1 MLPINTLL
9 LQAQN
14 GVDTVPPT
22 VTEIQSSLK
31 LVTEILTVFGFKI
44 LAAILVF
51 LVGNLVAKW
60 IRSLIRRL
68 MEKRGLEATVTG
80 FVANLSYYVIV
91 TFVVIAA
98 LGQLG
103 VRTASFIA
111 VLGAAGLAVG
121 LALQGSLSNFASGV
135 LLVIFRPFKVGD
147 FLEAGGATGIV
158 DAIEIFSTMLKSPDN
173 KKIIVPNS
181 NILSENIVNY
191 SSFPIRRVDLVFGIG
206 YDDDIDQVKQIIWE
220 VLNEDSRILKEPEP
234 TVSLIELADS
244 SVNFAVRP
252 WVNSSDYWNVFS
264 DTTETIKKRFDAVGI
279 SIPYPQQDVHV
290 YEHNNN

>member
-1 MLPINTLL
+1 MLTINTIL

-14 GVDTVPPT
+14 GANPVPPT

-80 FVANLSYYVIV
+80 FVANLSYYAII

-147 FLEAGGATGIV
+147 FVEAGGATGIV
-158 DAIEIFSTMLKSPDN
+158 DSIEIFSTMLKSPDN

-181 NILSENIVNY
+181 NILSGNIVNY
-191 SSFPIRRVDLVFGIG
+191 SAFPIRRVDLVFGIG
-206 YDDDIDQVKQIIWE
+206 YDDDIDQAKQIIWE
-220 VLNEDSRILKEPEP
+220 ALNEDSRILQEPAP
-234 TVSLIELADS
+234 TVSLFELADS

-252 WVNSSDYWNVFS
+252 WVNGSDYWNVLC

-290 YEHNNN
+290 YEHNN

>member
-1 MLPINTLL
+1 MLTINTLL

-14 GVDTVPPT
+14 GANSVPPT

-51 LVGNLVAKW
+51 LVGNWVAKW

-80 FVANLSYYVIV
+80 FVANLSYYAII

-147 FLEAGGATGIV
+147 FVEAGGTKGIV

-181 NILSENIVNY
+181 NILSGNIVNY
-191 SSFPIRRVDLVFGIG
+191 SAFPIRRVDLVFGIG
-206 YDDDIDQVKQIIWE
+206 YDDDIDQAKQIIRE
-220 VLNEDSRILKEPEP
+220 VLKEDSRILKEPEP
-234 TVSLIELADS
+234 TISLFELADS

-252 WVNSSDYWNVFS
+252 WVNGSDYWNVLC

-290 YEHNNN
+290 YEHNN